1 MIHHLAL
8 APKDFARAHAFYTEA
23 MGFPVVKVVKR
34 QTPVGGW
41 SRHVFYDT
49 GDGGLFALWD
59 LHLDGLADDDWES
72 AISTG
77 LGLPVWVNHFAF
89 QCADR
94 AALDAHR
101 QRWLDHGLVVSEV
114 DHEFIRSIY
123 TRDPDGNVVE
133 WTCVVRP
140 LDETDRIEAERLL
153 ADDEPATE
161 PDYDVIVHRPLATA
175 PGR

>member
-8 APKDFARAHAFYTEA
+8 APKDFSRAHAFYTEA
-23 MGFPVVKVVKR
+23 MGFEVVKVVKR

-41 SRHVFYDT
+41 SKHVFYDT

-59 LHLDGLADDDWES
+59 LHLDDLDDDAWQS

-77 LGLPVWVNHFAF
+77 LGLPVWVNHYAF
-89 QCADR
+89 RCADHD
-94 AALDAHR
+94 ALEAR
-101 QRWLDHGLVVSEV
+101 KRRWLDHGLVVMEV
-114 DHEFIRSIY
+114 DHEFIHSIY

-133 WTCVVRP
+133 WTYVVRP
-140 LDETDRIEAERLL
+140 LNEADRLEAERLL

-161 PDYDVIVHRPLATA
+161 PEYEAVIHRPMVPA
-175 PGR
+175 R

>member
-1 MIHHLAL
+1 
-8 APKDFARAHAFYTEA
+8 
-23 MGFPVVKVVKR
+23 
-34 QTPVGGW
+34 
-41 SRHVFYDT
+41 
-49 GDGGLFALWD
+49 
-59 LHLDGLADDDWES
+59 DWES

-94 AALDAHR
+94 AAIDAHR

-114 DHEFIRSIY
+114 DHEFIHSIY

-133 WTCVVRP
+133 WTCVIRP
-140 LDETDRIEAERLL
+140 LDESDRIEAQRLL
-153 ADDEPATE
+153 TDDEPATE
-161 PDYDVIVHRPLATA
+161 PDYDVVVHRPLVPA